1 MAIKVTGNIV
11 IDDTQAISNITT
23 ISSNGNA
30 NLGNLG
36 TATAIITTGNVTT
49 INSGLLQNGNSNIVL
64 TAGGNLT
71 FTARTVSTLVVSNT
85 GANIT
90 GTANVSGNANVGN
103 LGTAQVLA
111 TANITAPQII
121 SNVTTGTAP
130 LVVTSTTVVAN
141 LNANALQGNTPATTA
156 TANTIVQRNADGNI
170 TANFFIG
177 NGSQLT
183 GLSGAS
189 ISNGTSN
196 VNIATSG
203 GNVTVGVGGTAEIAT
218 FTTSG
223 ASVSGVLN
231 SSRFIESPYPIVAP
245 QKILNKG
252 TGALTTITT
261 AISLASAYAVTC
273 EPSGR
278 WLYAIDTSQVFQ
290 FNINQSTGALTST
303 GTPVNTG
310 SGARNVTTHP
320 SGKFLY
326 TINTNVD
333 TIGGYTINQ
342 STGALTIIAN
352 TSVDFNS
359 QPNSLAIDPTGRFLY
374 TTNTSLDDISQF
386 SINQST
392 GALTSIT
399 SDIAAGDNPIGI
411 VVDPSGRF
419 VYACNSNDG
428 TISQYSI
435 NQSTG
440 ALTSITTAI
449 ASGSGV
455 RQITADPSGRFIYA
469 INFSDSTV
477 SQYSINQS
485 TGALTSITT
494 AIAAGNSPWQI
505 TADPTGRFIYVPNNG
520 DGTISQF
527 SINNF
532 SAGSTTIAGNLDV
545 SGYLTGNGS
554 LLTGIGGGGLP
565 IANGTSNINIPAS
578 GGNINFSVGGSA
590 NEAIVTSTGF
600 VVNGSI
606 DATGNITVPVLISN
620 IATGTAPLTVTSTT
634 EVANLNVANASL
646 VTGTTGGQLTS
657 WVNGTIAPD
666 EMANSRMSFGF
677 TSYTNNDASPYA
689 DFLLLRSGSSGAF
702 GNDNLLMFNKGVIG
716 MRLWQQTYE
725 SNSAFS
731 SYKDVAFTD
740 SNITGSAATVTT
752 AAQPNI
758 TSTGSLTNTQTS
770 SLGVGTAASGT
781 TGEIRA
787 TNNITAYYSSDIRLK
802 ENIKNIEN
810 SLDLLKQ
817 IRGVN
822 FDWTED
828 FINKNGGEDG
838 YFIRKNDVGVIAQEV
853 QAVLP
858 QVVAK
863 RSDDY
868 LAVRYEKIIPLLIE
882 AIKELSETIDELKR
896 ERN

>member
-11 IDDTQAISNITT
+11 ITDAQAIANITT
-23 ISSNGNA
+23 ISA
-30 NLGNLG
+30 N
-36 TATAIITTGNVTT
+36 
-49 INSGLLQNGNSNIVL
+49 
-64 TAGGNLT
+64 
-71 FTARTVSTLVVSNT
+71 
-85 GANIT
+85 
-90 GTANVSGNANVGN
+90 GNANVGN

-111 TANITAPQII
+111 TANITAPQLI

-130 LVVTSTTVVAN
+130 IVVTSTTVVAN
-141 LNANALQGNTPATTA
+141 LNANALQGNVPSATA
-156 TANTIVQRNADGNI
+156 VANTIVQRNADANI

-203 GNVTVGVGGTAEIAT
+203 GNVTVGVGGTANVAT
-218 FTTSG
+218 FTTTG
-223 ASVSGVLN
+223 VNVSGVLY
-231 SSRFIESPYPIVAP
+231 SSGFIESPYPIVAP

-261 AISLASAYAVTC
+261 AIARSSVYSVTC

-278 WLYAIDTSQVFQ
+278 WLYATTVVSPFNSSQVFQ
-290 FNINQSTGALTST
+290 FSINQSTGALTST
-303 GTPVNTG
+303 GSAVNTG
-310 SGARNVTTHP
+310 TNARNLTTHP

-326 TINTNVD
+326 TINTGAD

-359 QPNSLAIDPTGRFLY
+359 QPNNLAIDPTGRFLY
-374 TTNTSLDDISQF
+374 TTNTNLDDISQF

-477 SQYSINQS
+477 GQFSINQT

-494 AIAAGNSPWQI
+494 AIATGSSPYGIIAEPSGRFVYVADAAGNTVSQYSINQSSGALTSITIVIAAGNSPWQI

-527 SINNF
+527 SINNLSSG
-532 SAGSTTIAGNLDV
+532 SATIAGNLDV

-554 LLTGIGGGGLP
+554 LLTGISAGFP

-634 EVANLNVANASL
+634 QVANLSVATA
-646 VTGTTGGQLTS
+646 G
-657 WVNGTIAPD
+657 
-666 EMANSRMSFGF
+666 
-677 TSYTNNDASPYA
+677 
-689 DFLLLRSGSSGAF
+689 
-702 GNDNLLMFNKGVIG
+702 
-716 MRLWQQTYE
+716 
-725 SNSAFS
+725 
-731 SYKDVAFTD
+731 
-740 SNITGSAATVTT
+740 TVTT

>member
-11 IDDTQAISNITT
+11 IDDLQAISNITT

-49 INSGLLQNGNSNIVL
+49 INSGLLQNGNSNITL

-103 LGTAQVLA
+103 IGAAQVLA
-111 TANITAPQII
+111 TANITAPQLI
-121 SNVTTGTAP
+121 SNITTGTAP
-130 LVVTSTTVVAN
+130 IVVTSTTVVAN
-141 LNANALQGNTPATTA
+141 LNANALQGNVPSASA
-156 TANTIVQRNADGNI
+156 VANTIVQRNADANI

-203 GNVTVGVGGTAEIAT
+203 GNVTIGVGGTSGITT
-218 FTTSG
+218 FTTTG
-223 ASVSGVLN
+223 ASVSGVLY
-231 SSRFIESPYPIVAP
+231 SSGFIESPYPIVAP

-278 WLYAIDTSQVFQ
+278 WLYAIDTAQVFQ
-290 FNINQSTGALTST
+290 YNINQSTGALTST

-326 TINTNVD
+326 TINTGAD

-359 QPNSLAIDPTGRFLY
+359 QPNNLAIDPTGRFLY
-374 TTNTSLDDISQF
+374 TTNTNLDDISQF

-399 SDIAAGDNPIGI
+399 SDIAAGDGPIGI

-435 NQSTG
+435 NPSTG

-469 INFSDSTV
+469 INFSVSTVSQFSINQTTGALTSITTAIATGSFPYGIIAEPSGRFVYVADAAGNTV

-578 GGNINFSVGGSA
+578 GGNINFSVGGTA
-590 NEAIVTSTGF
+590 NVLVTTSTG
-600 VVNGSI
+600 VN
-606 DATGNITVPVLISN
+606 
-620 IATGTAPLTVTSTT
+620 
-634 EVANLNVANASL
+634 
-646 VTGTTGGQLTS
+646 VTGTLNATGVITGNGSGLSALNGSNVSTGTLAVGRGGLGITTTPTNGQIPIG
-657 WVNGTIAPD
+657 NGTTYVAAGIT
-666 EMANSRMSFGF
+666 G
-677 TSYTNNDASPYA
+677 TTNQITVTNGA
-689 DFLLLRSGSSGAF
+689 GSITLSTPQSIGT
-702 GNDNLLMFNKGVIG
+702 GNDVQFN
-716 MRLWQQTYE
+716 
-725 SNSAFS
+725 
-731 SYKDVAFTD
+731 
-740 SNITGSAATVTT
+740 
-752 AAQPNI
+752 
-758 TSTGSLTNTQTS
+758 
-770 SLGVGTAASGT
+770 SLGVGTAGSAT
-781 TGEIRA
+781 AGEIRA

-802 ENIKNIEN
+802 ENIKKIKNP
-810 SLDLLKQ
+810 LKLLKK

-868 LAVRYEKIIPLLIE
+868 LAVRYEKIVPLLIE
-882 AIKELSETIDELKR
+882 AINELSTKLDEYKSNR
-896 ERN
+896 S